1 MRQDGGCES
10 STSDEAIVVVQE
22 DIAIT
27 TQPTGADVCI
37 DGDALLS
44 VTITGGSGTITY
56 QWESSTDGTTWSPI
70 TGATNST
77 YDAPTDVAGTT
88 YYRVVIDAADGG
100 CESST
105 SDEAIVVVQE
115 DIAITTQPTG
125 ADICID
131 GDALL
136 SVTITGGSGDITYQW
151 ESSTNGTDWSPIA
164 GATNSTYDAPTD
176 VAGTTYYRVVIDAA
190 DGGCESSTSDEA
202 IVVVQEDIAITTQP
216 TGADVCI
223 DGDALL
229 TVTITGGSGTITYQW
244 ESSTDGTTW
253 SPIAGA
259 TNSTYDAPTD
269 VAGTTYY
276 RVVIDAAD
284 GGCESSTS
292 DEAIVVVQEDIA
304 ITTQPTGAD
313 VCIDGDALLSVTIT
327 GGSGTITYQW
337 ESSADGTTW
346 SPITGAT
353 NSTYDAPTDVA
364 GTTYYRVVIDAA
376 DGGCESST
384 SDEAIVVVQE
394 DIAITTQP
402 TGADVCI
409 DGDALL
415 SVTITGGSG
424 TITYQWE
431 SSINGTDWSPIAGA
445 TNSTYDAPT
454 DVAGTTYYRVVIDA
468 ADGGCESSTSDE
480 AIVVVQEDIAITTQ
494 PTGADVCIDGDALLS
509 VTITGGSGTITY
521 QWESSA
527 DGTTWSP
534 ITGATNSTY
543 DAPTDVASTTYYRV
557 VIDAAD
563 GGCESSTSDEAIV
576 VVQEDIA
583 ITTQP
588 TGADVCIDGDA
599 LLSVTITGGSGTITY
614 QWESSTDGTTWSPIT
629 GATNSTYDAPTDVAG
644 TTYYRV
650 VIDAADG
657 GCESSTSD
665 EAIVVVQEDI
675 AITTQPTGAD
685 VCIDGDALL
694 SVTITG
700 GSGTITYQWESSADG
715 TTWSP
720 ITGATNS
727 TYDAP
732 TDVASTTYY
741 RVVIDAADGGCESST
756 SDEAIVVVQEDI
768 AITTQPTGADV
779 CIDGDAL
786 LSVTITGGSGT
797 ITYQWESST
806 DGTTWSP
813 ITGATN
819 STYDAPTD
827 VAGTTYYR
835 VVIDAADGGCE
846 SSTSDEAIVVVQ
858 EDIAITTQPTGA
870 DVCIDGDA
878 LLSVTITGGSG
889 TITYQWESSTDG
901 STWSP
906 IAGATNST
914 YDAPTD
920 VAGTTYYRVVIDAAD
935 GGCESSTSDEAIVVV
950 QEDIAITTQPTGADV
965 CIDGDALL
973 SVTITGGSGTITYQ
987 WESSADGTT
996 WSPIT
1001 GATNSTYDAPTDVA
1015 GTTYYRV
1022 VIDAADGGCES
1033 STSDEAIVVVQEDIA
1048 ITTQPTGAD
1057 VCIDGDAL
1065 LSVTITGGSGDI
1077 TYQWESSTNGTDWS
1091 PIAGATNNTYDAPTD
1106 VAGTTYYRVVIDA
1119 ADGGCESS
1127 TSDEV
1132 IVVVQED
1139 IAITTQPTGAD
1150 VCIDGD
1156 ALLSVTI
1163 TGGSGTITYQ
1173 WESST
1178 DGTTWSPI
1186 TGATNST
1193 YDAPTDVAGTTYYRV
1208 VIDAADG
1215 GCESSTSDE
1224 AIVVV
1229 QEDIAITTQPTG
1241 ADVCI
1246 DGDALLSVT
1255 ITGGSG
1261 DITYQW
1267 ESSTNGTDWSP
1278 IAGATN
1284 STYDA
1289 PTDVAGTTYYRVVID
1304 AADGGCESSQHL
1316 MKRS

>member
-1 MRQDGGCES
+1 MVVQEDIAITTQPTGADVCIDGDALLSVTITGGSGDITYQWESSTDGTTWSSIAGATNSTYDAPTDVAGTTYYRVVIDAADGGCES

-125 ADICID
+125 ADVCID

-136 SVTITGGSGDITYQW
+136 SVTITGGSGTITYQW
-151 ESSTNGTDWSPIA
+151 ESSTDGTTWSPITGATNSTYDAPTDVAGTTYYRVVIDAADGGCESSTSDEAIVVVQEDIAIATQPTGADVCIDGDALLSVTITGGSGTITYQWESSTDGTTWSPIA

-521 QWESSA
+521 QWESS
-527 DGTTWSP
+527 
-534 ITGATNSTY
+534 
-543 DAPTDVASTTYYRV
+543 
-557 VIDAAD
+557 
-563 GGCESSTSDEAIV
+563 
-576 VVQEDIA
+576 
-583 ITTQP
+583 
-588 TGADVCIDGDA
+588 
-599 LLSVTITGGSGTITY
+599 
-614 QWESSTDGTTWSPIT
+614 TDGTTWSPIT

-694 SVTITG
+694 SV
-700 GSGTITYQWESSADG
+700 A
-715 TTWSP
+715 
-720 ITGATNS
+720 
-727 TYDAP
+727 
-732 TDVASTTYY
+732 
-741 RVVIDAADGGCESST
+741 
-756 SDEAIVVVQEDI
+756 
-768 AITTQPTGADV
+768 
-779 CIDGDAL
+779 
-786 LSVTITGGSGT
+786 ITGGSGT

-846 SSTSDEAIVVVQ
+846 SSTSDEAIVVVRK
-858 EDIAITTQPTGA
+858 I
-870 DVCIDGDA
+870 
-878 LLSVTITGGSG
+878 
-889 TITYQWESSTDG
+889 
-901 STWSP
+901 
-906 IAGATNST
+906 
-914 YDAPTD
+914 
-920 VAGTTYYRVVIDAAD
+920 
-935 GGCESSTSDEAIVVV
+935 
-950 QEDIAITTQPTGADV
+950 
-965 CIDGDALL
+965 
-973 SVTITGGSGTITYQ
+973 
-987 WESSADGTT
+987 
-996 WSPIT
+996 
-1001 GATNSTYDAPTDVA
+1001 
-1015 GTTYYRV
+1015 
-1022 VIDAADGGCES
+1022 
-1033 STSDEAIVVVQEDIA
+1033 
-1048 ITTQPTGAD
+1048 
-1057 VCIDGDAL
+1057 
-1065 LSVTITGGSGDI
+1065 
-1077 TYQWESSTNGTDWS
+1077 
-1091 PIAGATNNTYDAPTD
+1091 
-1106 VAGTTYYRVVIDA
+1106 
-1119 ADGGCESS
+1119 
-1127 TSDEV
+1127 
-1132 IVVVQED
+1132 
-1139 IAITTQPTGAD
+1139 
-1150 VCIDGD
+1150 
-1156 ALLSVTI
+1156 
-1163 TGGSGTITYQ
+1163 
-1173 WESST
+1173 
-1178 DGTTWSPI
+1178 
-1186 TGATNST
+1186 
-1193 YDAPTDVAGTTYYRV
+1193 
-1208 VIDAADG
+1208 
-1215 GCESSTSDE
+1215 
-1224 AIVVV
+1224 
-1229 QEDIAITTQPTG
+1229 
-1241 ADVCI
+1241 
-1246 DGDALLSVT
+1246 
-1255 ITGGSG
+1255 
-1261 DITYQW
+1261 
-1267 ESSTNGTDWSP
+1267 
-1278 IAGATN
+1278 
-1284 STYDA
+1284 
-1289 PTDVAGTTYYRVVID
+1289 
-1304 AADGGCESSQHL
+1304 
-1316 MKRS
+1316 